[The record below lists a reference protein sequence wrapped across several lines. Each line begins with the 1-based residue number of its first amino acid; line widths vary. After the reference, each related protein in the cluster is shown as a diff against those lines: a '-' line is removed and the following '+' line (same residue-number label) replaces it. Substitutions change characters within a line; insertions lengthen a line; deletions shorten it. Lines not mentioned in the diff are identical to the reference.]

1 MKTTADGRTS
11 GYGPTNLIHNEG
23 TYVMKQSMK
32 QSKLKNFLKT
42 GLYVSALGVAVGIS
56 TPGLADTSVWE
67 VKSDSNTVYLG
78 GTVHVLR
85 TSDYP
90 LPPEYEQAYQAASH
104 IYFETDIDAMNDASV
119 QEQMM
124 RELTYQDE
132 RSLKTVLNAEAY
144 TALSDYMA
152 ELGMPLMMMEKNKPG
167 MVTIIL
173 QGLELQRIGFTPHG
187 VDAYFNTR
195 AIGDAKSRGQLE
207 TMAEQIGFLAAMGE
221 GNESEFILYSLEGL
235 RETSALL
242 EESIQAWREGDNDKL
257 SDLLIDDM
265 RNELPQIYDSLLRQ
279 RNLNWIPQIEQM
291 LSDGDTEFVL
301 VGAAHLVGSEGLLT
315 LLRDRGYQVRQ
326 L

>member
-1 MKTTADGRTS
+1 MKTKADSRTS

-23 TYVMKQSMK
+23 TYVMKQSR
-32 QSKLKNFLKT
+32 LKNFLKT